1 MIGRYDVLNKA
12 ISIFFLI
19 FFFDGISWKGG
30 IWKIGDFN
38 IENYLFYLYRRNK
51 YIF

>member
-12 ISIFFLI
+12 ISII
-19 FFFDGISWKGG
+19 FFNFLFLMEYRG